1 MRNLSEAQIKLLDQL
16 YTLQVTDSKRELI
29 YNKKCKLVGTKGY
42 VIDKIKI

>member
-29 YNKKCKLVGTKGY
+29 YNKKG
-42 VIDKIKI
+42 